1 MTSVNP
7 GGKGNLARL
16 PPHLKQRRA
25 INMTTIRKCV
35 VVTSVWAVLLGMAL
49 PIAASEFSLGYD
61 RAGQLRAVTVAD
73 GHYETLAYDAPANL
87 TQVVTGN
94 VPPNLDTDGD
104 GLTDIVEILIGTRP
118 DLSDTDG
125 DGMPD
130 GWEHNYGLDPL
141 ADDALGDLDGDGLTN
156 YDEYYLHGTRPDLR
170 DTDGDG
176 LPDGWEVLYSL
187 NPTSAD
193 ADNDGISDADEDADG
208 DGYTN
213 GQEYRGRSDPTD
225 PNSLP
230 NFSSQVPTFLL
241 LLLDD

>member
-1 MTSVNP
+1 
-7 GGKGNLARL
+7 
-16 PPHLKQRRA
+16 
-25 INMTTIRKCV
+25 MTTIKKYV
-35 VVTSVWAVLLGMAL
+35 VMAAVCAMVLTAAV
-49 PIAASEFSLGYD
+49 PILASEFSLGYD

-73 GHYETLAYDAPANL
+73 GHYETLAYDDPGNL
-87 TQVVTGN
+87 TLVTTGN
-94 VPPNLDTDGD
+94 VPPALDTDSD
-104 GLTDIVEILIGTRP
+104 GLTDLLEILIGTRP
-118 DLSDTDG
+118 DLSDSDG

-130 GWEHNYGLDPL
+130 GWEYNHGLDPL

-193 ADNDGISDADEDADG
+193 ADNDGISDANEDADG

-213 GQEYRGRSDPTD
+213 GQEYRDTAIPLTLIHCPTSAARSR
-225 PNSLP
+225 L
-230 NFSSQVPTFLL
+230 FSFCCWMSSHVRRKTPGYE
-241 LLLDD
+241 